1 MKNFENKTWTIIA
14 IGIYN
19 AKMNTNNTNNMMR
32 KKTKKKSDHAWE
44 NVEDVNGM
52 LQAVTSQESLY
63 QNERLKRKRTLEKAN
78 VPQNIRRGIIRY
90 LQIIVDL
97 SESVVSNDLKPTRLQ
112 VLKEE
117 LDGFVT
123 NYFDQNP
130 LSEVGLITTK
140 NQTAEV
146 KVSFEQAKS
155 LRGNFL
161 KNQLGTTGEG
171 RPSLQ
176 NALELAIEEHKRV
189 PPYGTREILIIQ
201 NALCTNDPGDIKE
214 TIQKLINNKIR
225 VNIIGLGAEM
235 YICRKIA
242 MDSDGTYEVALN
254 QQHLRM
260 LISNL
265 QVPPPIMDDH
275 GGKYARRIPVGFPTI
290 TNNSIVLS
298 STNSNNNANLTKVI
312 CQPYEEY
319 CNDGFKCPKCESHIK
334 TELPYKCNVCNLFL
348 LSSPHLCRS
357 YHHLFGIEPFEEVT
371 TSELGR
377 KCYCCGMSLDNKL
390 QMQCMKCKKI
400 FSSECEI
407 YIRKSLHNC
416 PGCCQ

>member
-1 MKNFENKTWTIIA
+1 MNSSRSNNKNAAVI
-14 IGIYN
+14 
-19 AKMNTNNTNNMMR
+19 
-32 KKTKKKSDHAWE
+32 SSHAWE
-44 NVEDVNGM
+44 NVENVNGT
-52 LQAVTSQESLY
+52 LQAVTTQESIY
-63 QNERLKRKRTLEKAN
+63 QNERLKRKRQLEKAN

-90 LQIIVDL
+90 MQIIVDL
-97 SESVVSNDLKPTRLQ
+97 SESVVSNDLKPTRLH
-112 VLKEE
+112 VLKTE
-117 LDGFVT
+117 LERFVT

-130 LSEVGLITTK
+130 LSEIGLITTK
-140 NQTAEV
+140 NQTAEI

-155 LRGNFL
+155 LRGNFF
-161 KNQLGTTGEG
+161 KNQLGTTGDG

-201 NALCTNDPGDIKE
+201 NALCTNDPGDIYQ
-214 TIQKLINNKIR
+214 TIQKLVDNKIR
-225 VNIIGLGAEM
+225 CNIIGVGAEM
-235 YICRKIA
+235 FICRKIA
-242 MDSDGTYEVALN
+242 MDSSGTYEVALN

-260 LISNL
+260 LIGNL
-265 QVPPPIMDDH
+265 QVPPPIMDEH

-290 TNNSIVLS
+290 SNNSVII
-298 STNSNNNANLTKVI
+298 TPKNNSNKTNKGKVI

-319 CNDGFKCPKCESHIK
+319 SSDGFKCPKCQSHIK

-357 YHHLFGIEPFEEVT
+357 YHHLFGIEPFEEVE

-377 KCYCCGMSLDNKL
+377 NCYCCGTSLDNIL
-390 QMQCMKCKKI
+390 QMQCMKCKQI
-400 FSSECEI
+400 FSSECEV
-407 YIRKSLHNC
+407 YIRNSLHNC